1 MSRTFAAGLSPI
13 LNSAS
18 GVSSATWWQACKRT
32 TVRAYL
38 QCKNFLV
45 TCRLNVSRPQR
56 LSERLFMPTI
66 TLTVLGENL
75 SDEMTAMRDWLD
87 RNQHQPTRF
96 DCDRNGQTVIVSVA
110 FGEEAAAIAFA
121 SRFGGYRAPAP

>member
-1 MSRTFAAGLSPI
+1 
-13 LNSAS
+13 
-18 GVSSATWWQACKRT
+18 
-32 TVRAYL
+32 
-38 QCKNFLV
+38 
-45 TCRLNVSRPQR
+45 
-56 LSERLFMPTI
+56 MPTI

-110 FGEEAAAIAFA
+110 FGEEAAATAFA